1 MKETK
6 DIIGALEIKHQQGVL
21 PDKVATIVFDSRKAE
36 KDCLFVAISGT
47 QTDGHQYINS
57 VIEAGASVIICQNE
71 PEYFNPNICYLM
83 VDDSAE
89 ALALLASAWYDHP
102 SRQLKLVGIT
112 GTNGKTSTVTM
123 LYNLHS
129 GLGYACGL
137 LSTVRNLIDDKPLAA
152 THTTPDA
159 LEINKLLRQ
168 MVDEGCEYCFMEVSS
183 HALVQHR
190 TTGLHFSVAIFSN
203 ITHDHLDYHKTFK
216 EYIRAKK
223 LLFDRLEKTAIAII
237 NEDDKNSGQMVQNTL
252 AQVFTFSIQT
262 MADYRAKVMENS
274 FTGLQLLIDGNE
286 LWIPLVG
293 KFNAQ
298 NILAV
303 YATARALGHKNDE
316 ILPLLSNI
324 KGAEGRFES
333 IKGGDN
339 ITAIVDYAHT
349 PDALKNVLSTIN
361 EIRTGNE
368 QLITV
373 VGAGGD
379 RDKTKRP
386 EMAKI
391 ASVMSNRVIL
401 TSDNPRSENPEDI
414 LNDMEKG
421 VEPQHRGRVIT
432 ITNRREAIKTACAF
446 AKAGDII
453 LVAGKGHE
461 KYQEINGVKHHFDDK
476 EIINEFLNEK

>member
-6 DIIGALEIKHQQGVL
+6 EIVGALNIKQQEGQL
-21 PDKVATIVFDSRKAE
+21 PETIANIVFDSRKA
-36 KDCLFVAISGT
+36 DTDSLFVAIIGT
-47 QTDGHQYINS
+47 QTDGHQYINQ

-71 PEYFNPNICYLM
+71 PESFNPDVCYLM
-83 VDDSAE
+83 VEDSAE
-89 ALALLASAWYDHP
+89 ALALLASAWYEHP
-102 SRQLKLVGIT
+102 SRDLKLVGIT

-123 LYNLHS
+123 LYNLHLE
-129 GLGYACGL
+129 LGYACGL
-137 LSTVRNLIDDKPLAA
+137 LSTVRNLINQKPTAA

-159 LEINKLLRQ
+159 LEINKMLRQ

-223 LLFDRLEKTAIAII
+223 LLFDRLDKTAVAII
-237 NEDDKNSGQMVQNTL
+237 NEEDKNSSLMVQNTL
-252 AQVFTFSIQT
+252 AKVFTFSIQT

-274 FTGLQLLIDGNE
+274 FSGLQLLLDGSE

-303 YATARALGHKNDE
+303 YAASRILGHKKEE
-316 ILPLLSNI
+316 ILPLLSKI

-333 IKGGDN
+333 IKSQNN

-391 ASVMSNRVIL
+391 ASQMS
-401 TSDNPRSENPEDI
+401 
-414 LNDMEKG
+414 
-421 VEPQHRGRVIT
+421 
-432 ITNRREAIKTACAF
+432 
-446 AKAGDII
+446 
-453 LVAGKGHE
+453 
-461 KYQEINGVKHHFDDK
+461 
-476 EIINEFLNEK
+476 